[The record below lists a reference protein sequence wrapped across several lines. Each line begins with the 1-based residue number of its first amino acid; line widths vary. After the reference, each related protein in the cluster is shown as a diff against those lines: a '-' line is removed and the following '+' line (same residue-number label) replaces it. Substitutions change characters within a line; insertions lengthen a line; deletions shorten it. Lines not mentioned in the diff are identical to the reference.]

1 MLLARSKELKSLN
14 KLFCYFLVVFFTPVS
29 TVAQTASEPS
39 NVASSGQWITVFL
52 SLILVVALIF
62 MLGFLVRR
70 FSPMHSSAGQLKSVA
85 SMMVGTRERIAVIQ
99 VGDEQHLIGVTSQN
113 INHLAKLEKPIEG
126 TTQVTSEQFKEKL
139 AGFMKIQNRE

>member
-1 MLLARSKELKSLN
+1 M
-14 KLFCYFLVVFFTPVS
+14 S
-29 TVAQTASEPS
+29 TLAQTVSEPS
-39 NVASSGQWITVFL
+39 SVTSSGQWITVFL

-113 INHLAKLEKPIEG
+113 INHLAKLDKPIEG
-126 TTQVTSEQFKEKL
+126 ATQATSEQFKEKL
-139 AGFMKIQNRE
+139 AGFMKIQNRDQ